1 MYGLADRRVART
13 VPRAG
18 LGSTT
23 TAAEAAARVARVVA
37 VLRRTLAELLPK
49 LAVTKS
55 MSPSPSTSPTAT
67 SCVPPKPPWPL
78 FRRTLTAS
86 LSRFRMSSPNA
97 LVTNRLISL
106 PAAMGP
112 CAQLFSIARPIQ
124 TLMPQNDRVAYKTFS
139 IRGAEVK
146 RTLHGMG
153 TSVCTERGQ

>member
-23 TAAEAAARVARVVA
+23 TAAEAAARVVRVVA

-49 LAVTKS
+49 LVVTKS

-106 PAAMGP
+106 PAAMAVRSAFFDSSPHPNAYAPKRP
-112 CAQLFSIARPIQ
+112 CSL
-124 TLMPQNDRVAYKTFS
+124 QNFFYQ
-139 IRGAEVK
+139 RGGSEANSTRDGHV
-146 RTLHGMG
+146 RLH
-153 TSVCTERGQ
+153 